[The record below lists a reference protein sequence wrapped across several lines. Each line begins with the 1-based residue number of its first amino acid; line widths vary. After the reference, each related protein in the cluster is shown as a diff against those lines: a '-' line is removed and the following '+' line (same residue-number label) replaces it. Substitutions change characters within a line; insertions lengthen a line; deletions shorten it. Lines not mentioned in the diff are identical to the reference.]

1 MRECF
6 MEWRIRRAQ
15 RLYHAYAEEVV
26 VVMRQSTLK
35 KQAFQEWRSVCDAQ
49 RREKATAQMELLQ
62 EAFNH
67 WRSLAFDTR

>member
-1 MRECF
+1 

-49 RREKATAQMELLQ
+49 RREKATAQMELLR
-62 EAFNH
+62 EAFSH
-67 WRSLAFDTR
+67 WRSLAFDMR